1 MMTQQVGD
9 NGPVSNHP
17 MGPED
22 LALRGELSANVV
34 GFCRLLRTKGAGV
47 GPSETTDALLALEKI
62 ALGNQGHFFGALKT
76 CLAKNQIE
84 QEIFDTHFDS
94 YWKVWD
100 RAGEL
105 SKGLNSQEK
114 QDKNVHHPHA
124 PEQKPAVKSVLAG
137 SRENKTQTQKSR
149 PPDIALLKF
158 WHNEI
163 LRASA
168 RTNSKKLVVSSC

>member
-1 MMTQQVGD
+1 
-9 NGPVSNHP
+9 

-62 ALGNQGHFFGALKT
+62 DLGNQGHFFGALKT

-105 SKGLNSQEK
+105 SKGLNKENMIAEEDK
-114 QDKNVHHPHA
+114 IILYKLYLKIKKEFEDLDKNN
-124 PEQKPAVKSVLAG
+124 L
-137 SRENKTQTQKSR
+137 
-149 PPDIALLKF
+149 
-158 WHNEI
+158 
-163 LRASA
+163 
-168 RTNSKKLVVSSC
+168 